1 MALWAREVSGA
12 FEKRTPGHSGIG
24 GILAM
29 KTQFA
34 LAGKLCKWEY
44 KRTFVFHPIILLE
57 ATIAEIG
64 DPTRPTSKSGLTQQS
79 TSTFAWSWACP
90 SPGPLCSKDG
100 ERYSDCRRRTGT
112 QIAVKTKTFLIL
124 TSNNE
129 TIITPKTQR
138 NSDSEPLREMK
149 IAFKNR
155 TVREI
160 TAFDWREWN
169 DFWFEL
175 SGGSK
180 KWVRRNQDSTVVIL
194 RHRILLAYLWLQST
208 AW

>member
-90 SPGPLCSKDG
+90 SPWPLCSKDG

-112 QIAVKTKTFLIL
+112 QIAVKVIPLKLFYYQTFFE
-124 TSNNE
+124 TWRNE
-129 TIITPKTQR
+129 HSWYEHYKNTIKIWGHRACLLVSRLLKWGIFTGCALKVRITFIQ
-138 NSDSEPLREMK
+138 N
-149 IAFKNR
+149 
-155 TVREI
+155 
-160 TAFDWREWN
+160 
-169 DFWFEL
+169 
-175 SGGSK
+175 
-180 KWVRRNQDSTVVIL
+180 
-194 RHRILLAYLWLQST
+194 
-208 AW
+208 